1 MFESLPAKQPDAI
14 LKLMMAYREDPRTDK
29 LDLGVGIYKD
39 ANGATPVMKA
49 VKSAEGQLLEEQNT
63 KAYVGPL
70 GSPAFNQRMIETV
83 FGSDADKSRVRS
95 AQAPGGSGALR
106 ILADL
111 ITSARPDATI
121 WVSDPTWPNHLPL
134 LSAAGAN
141 LATYPYY
148 NASTG
153 SVSFDAMI
161 DALQAA
167 KPGDIVLLHG
177 CCHNPTGADL
187 THEQWD
193 RVTQLLSDQ
202 SLLPFVDVAYQGFGD
217 GLEEDAW
224 AIRSMAAKLPEMMIA
239 ASCSKNLGLYRERV
253 GAALLVGRDAAEAD
267 TALANLSGLI
277 RSNYS
282 MPPDHGAHVVEMV
295 LEDDGY
301 YANWREELE
310 TMRVRMISL
319 RQAFSDALRRRTN
332 SDRFD
337 FIAHQKGMFSRLPL
351 NAEQIETLRAENG
364 IYMVGDGRINVAGLP
379 DDEKDMDS
387 LAEAIAAVL

>member
-1 MFESLPAKQPDAI
+1 MFETLPAKQPDAI

-49 VKSAEGQLLEEQNT
+49 VKSAEGQLLEEQDT

-83 FGSDADKSRVRS
+83 FGSEADKSRIRS

-134 LSAAGAN
+134 LSAAGAK

-148 NASTG
+148 DADNS

-161 DALQAA
+161 DALKAA

-193 RVTQLLSDQ
+193 QVTQLLIDQ
-202 SLLPFVDVAYQGFGD
+202 SLMPFVDVAYQGFGD

-224 AIRSMAAKLPEMMIA
+224 AIRSMADKLPEMLIA

-253 GAALLVGRDAAEAD
+253 GAALLVGRNAAEAD

-295 LEDDGY
+295 LVDDSY
-301 YANWREELE
+301 NANWREELE
-310 TMRVRMISL
+310 AMRVRMISL
-319 RQAFSDALRRRTN
+319 RHAFSDALRRRTN

-351 NAEQIETLRAENG
+351 NAEQIEKLRADNG
-364 IYMVGDGRINVAGLP
+364 IYIVGDGRINVAGLP
-379 DDEKDMDS
+379 DEASDMDA
-387 LAEAIAAVL
+387 LAAAIAAVL

>member
-70 GSPAFNQRMIETV
+70 GSPAFNQRMIEIV
-83 FGSDADKSRVRS
+83 FGGDADKSRVRG

-141 LATYPYY
+141 LASYPYY
-148 NASTG
+148 NASTS

-167 KPGDIVLLHG
+167 KPGDIVLLHA

-253 GAALLVGRDAAEAD
+253 GAALLLGRNAAEAD

-295 LEDDGY
+295 LEDDNY
-301 YANWREELE
+301 TANWREELE
-310 TMRVRMISL
+310 TMRLRMISL

-351 NAEQIETLRAENG
+351 NAEQIETLRAEKG
-364 IYMVGDGRINVAGLP
+364 IYIVGDGRINVAGLP
-379 DDEKDMDS
+379 DDEKAMDS

>member
-1 MFESLPAKQPDAI
+1 MFETLPAKQPDAI

-49 VKSAEGQLLEEQNT
+49 VKSAEGQLLEEQDT

-83 FGSDADKSRVRS
+83 FGSEADKSRIRS

-134 LSAAGAN
+134 LSAAGAK

-148 NASTG
+148 DADNS

-161 DALQAA
+161 DALKAA

-193 RVTQLLSDQ
+193 QVTQLLIDQ
-202 SLLPFVDVAYQGFGD
+202 SLMPFVDVAYQGFGD

-224 AIRSMAAKLPEMMIA
+224 AIRSMADKLPEMLIA

-253 GAALLVGRDAAEAD
+253 GAALLVGRNAAEAD

-295 LEDDGY
+295 LVDDSY
-301 YANWREELE
+301 NANWREELE
-310 TMRVRMISL
+310 AMRVRMISL
-319 RQAFSDALRRRTN
+319 RHAFSDALRRRTN

-351 NAEQIETLRAENG
+351 NAEQIEKLRADNG
-364 IYMVGDGRINVAGLP
+364 IYIVGDGRINVAGLP
-379 DDEKDMDS
+379 DEESDMDA
-387 LAEAIAAVL
+387 LAAAIAAVL